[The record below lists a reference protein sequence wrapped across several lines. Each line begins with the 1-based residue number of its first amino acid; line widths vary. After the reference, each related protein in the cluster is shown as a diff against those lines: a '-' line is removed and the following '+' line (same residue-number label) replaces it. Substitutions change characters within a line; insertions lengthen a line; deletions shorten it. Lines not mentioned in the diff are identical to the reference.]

1 MKSLPT
7 LACGLRLLLFVNLL
21 SLPLLAADANLKDD
35 LAKLQGKWKAT
46 VTTDDGSSIWTLEVK
61 GNKSNLVIESKD
73 GDPVFK
79 GELDFKLERHGSFKS
94 YTYWNLKIL
103 SGDKEGETQLTDG
116 KTKSSL
122 YQLDAD
128 TFTTISGF
136 REDDEDKP
144 ILIKWEK
151 VPNAK
156 Q

>member
-1 MKSLPT
+1 MKPLQT
-7 LACGLRLLLFVNLL
+7 LACGLRLFLFANFLT
-21 SLPLLAADANLKDD
+21 LPLLAADTNLKDD
-35 LAKLQGKWKAT
+35 LANLQGKWKAT
-46 VTTDDGSSIWTLEVK
+46 VTTDDGNSIWTLVVK

-79 GELDFKLERHGSFKS
+79 GELDFKLEKHGSFKA

-122 YQLDAD
+122 YKLDAD

-136 REDDEDKP
+136 REEDEDKP

-151 VPNAK
+151 VPDVK
-156 Q
+156 K